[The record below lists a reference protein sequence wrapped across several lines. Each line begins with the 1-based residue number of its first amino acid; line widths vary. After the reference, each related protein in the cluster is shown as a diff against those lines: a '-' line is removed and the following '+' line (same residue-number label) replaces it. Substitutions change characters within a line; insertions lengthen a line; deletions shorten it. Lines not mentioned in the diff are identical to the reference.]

1 MSTQCIK
8 CREEIPAGRL
18 KALPGATTCVN
29 CSSSKM
35 KRSITVTKG
44 EGEDT
49 YNDLIIVDH
58 ETYVNIFGK
67 DTKTSTGF
75 HNDAA
80 VKNDQD

>member
-1 MSTQCIK
+1 MAVQCIK

-58 ETYVNIFGK
+58 ETYVNFFGK
-67 DTKTSTGF
+67 DTKTSSGF
-75 HNDAA
+75 QNDE
-80 VKNDQD
+80 VVNNDQD

>member
-75 HNDAA
+75 QNDEA
-80 VKNDQD
+80 VNNDQD